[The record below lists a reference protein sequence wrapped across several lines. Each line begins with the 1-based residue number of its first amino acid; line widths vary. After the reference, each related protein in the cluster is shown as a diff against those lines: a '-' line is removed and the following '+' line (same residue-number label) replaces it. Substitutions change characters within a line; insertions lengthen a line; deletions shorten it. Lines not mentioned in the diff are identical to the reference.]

1 MKTNHYQLSTALFTV
16 TTLVFLASAIAH
28 ADYIYVSCYGNGT
41 IEKFDSSGN
50 GTIFASGLNGPSGL
64 AFDSS
69 GNLFTTNWSTGTI
82 EKFDSSGNR
91 SVFASGLN
99 RPSFI
104 AAQIPEP
111 ATLLLL
117 GLGGLIIRRL
127 KFKKRVRILNV
138 G

>member
-1 MKTNHYQLSTALFTV
+1 VKTNHYQLSTALFTV

-28 ADYIYVSCYGNGT
+28 ADYIYVSCYGN
-41 IEKFDSSGN
+41 
-50 GTIFASGLNGPSGL
+50 
-64 AFDSS
+64 
-69 GNLFTTNWSTGTI
+69 GTI